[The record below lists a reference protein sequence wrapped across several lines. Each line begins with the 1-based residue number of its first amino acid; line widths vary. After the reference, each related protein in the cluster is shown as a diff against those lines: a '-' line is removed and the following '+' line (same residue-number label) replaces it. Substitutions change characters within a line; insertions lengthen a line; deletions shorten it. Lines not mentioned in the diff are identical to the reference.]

1 MDDLD
6 IKKIWSKPGDIES
19 KAFDS
24 SHLNQII
31 ERGSVSIIDKFI
43 KTLRRDMVANFIML
57 TILVLYS
64 SFQTK
69 WALSIFLLLV
79 DLAFFIYYRRLI
91 NQLRKENIDS
101 NVLEY
106 LHVIRKIILRF
117 IKHYKVANVILA
129 VPLFAIGMYFA
140 NPEIFTEKYLSNG
153 WFIVLAFISF
163 ALAILLFYLM
173 LFQLYGKKAIKI
185 ELLIKELKRE

>member
-6 IKKIWSKPGDIES
+6 IKKIWSKPDGSES
-19 KAFDS
+19 KRFDS
-24 SHLNQII
+24 SHLDQII

-43 KTLRRDMVANFIML
+43 KTLILEMAANFI
-57 TILVLYS
+57 ILSVLVVYS
-64 SFQTK
+64 AFQTK
-69 WALSIFLLLV
+69 WTLSIFLLLV

-91 NQLRKENIDS
+91 LQLRKENIDS

-106 LHVIRKIILRF
+106 LRVIHKIILRF

-129 VPLFAIGMYFA
+129 VPLFTIGMYFA

-153 WFIVLAFISF
+153 WFIVLAFVSF
-163 ALAILLFYLM
+163 AIAILLFYLM
-173 LFQLYGKKAIKI
+173 LFQLYGKKANKI
-185 ELLIKELKRE
+185 ERLIEGLNRE